1 MRFHRISV
9 ALLCLLSAG
18 ITLSPSPAA
27 LAQKEAGH
35 ANSPSKYLYL
45 SNVELKANQSG
56 AYAKLESD
64 EVQALRG
71 ANAPSHY
78 FAMWSITGGSRVL
91 YMHGFESFGEMQ
103 KAHDDTAAMSK
114 LEETLSADNAAEAPM
129 IAARSSSI
137 YSYEKDL
144 SLGSPIDISTM
155 RFMRIILFHV
165 RRGHG
170 QDWEHTVKLMIKAYQ
185 SSLPEA
191 RWAMFE
197 KMYGM
202 GSDNVFILVTP
213 MESLSVVDTMRENG
227 KKFRDSVGEDQL
239 QMLRKSL
246 AADVESSDSNLF
258 AFAPRISYV
267 PDSWVTTSP
276 DFWGKK

>member
-1 MRFHRISV
+1 
-9 ALLCLLSAG
+9 
-18 ITLSPSPAA
+18 
-27 LAQKEAGH
+27 
-35 ANSPSKYLYL
+35 
-45 SNVELKANQSG
+45 
-56 AYAKLESD
+56 
-64 EVQALRG
+64 
-71 ANAPSHY
+71 
-78 FAMWSITGGSRVL
+78 
-91 YMHGFESFGEMQ
+91 
-103 KAHDDTAAMSK
+103 
-114 LEETLSADNAAEAPM
+114 
-129 IAARSSSI
+129 
-137 YSYEKDL
+137 
-144 SLGSPIDISTM
+144 M

-191 RWAMFE
+191 RWAMLE

-258 AFAPRISYV
+258 AFGPHISYV
-267 PDSWVTTSP
+267 PDSWVTSSP